1 VNNDRFTFGVAQ
13 ATPFHLQIAEV
24 AMPADP
30 KTAHE
35 ASPVPGSTPATRAT
49 DALFTRRT
57 GIAIVVS
64 FLTLAAIAA
73 LLSFAGVISGEA
85 LSVLLWALL
94 GLYFAF
100 GILIVAY
107 RMIGRL
113 A

>member
-1 VNNDRFTFGVAQ
+1 
-13 ATPFHLQIAEV
+13 
-24 AMPADP
+24 MPVDP

-35 ASPVPGSTPATRAT
+35 ASPVPGSTPATRAR
-49 DALFTRRT
+49 DKLFTRRT

-64 FLTLAAIAA
+64 FLTLAALAA
-73 LLSFAGVISGEA
+73 VLSFAGVISSQA
-85 LSVLLWALL
+85 LGVVLWALL

-107 RMIGRL
+107 RMISRL